1 MYCDGCCPST
11 DSLHVLSQR
20 QAGTS
25 VELNMQSNAAEHYKH
40 TNAGMKVLPLV
51 SFICRA
57 LNQAMGR
64 CIRHKNDY
72 GAIILLDERYSKVQN
87 QKSLSRW
94 WVQSATAPCMC
105 IYNL

>member
-1 MYCDGCCPST
+1 
-11 DSLHVLSQR
+11 
-20 QAGTS
+20 
-25 VELNMQSNAAEHYKH
+25 MQSNAAEHYKH